1 MRINTSQTDDR
12 SLPVEE
18 GALHQVQSGE
28 RRKTRDNWCQSLYWT
43 VSVVLP
49 GDTKLL
55 QAVINGNPF
64 FLAFTGGGGGGQWDN
79 QLLHQLGQRTV
90 DVLQGEAAKVDSQSR
105 RHFFEDFFS
114 LKAKAHRQPG
124 QTTEEKGLVVNL
136 GVAAASTV
144 S

>member
-1 MRINTSQTDDR
+1 M
-12 SLPVEE
+12 
-18 GALHQVQSGE
+18 
-28 RRKTRDNWCQSLYWT
+28 
-43 VSVVLP
+43 VVLP
-49 GDTKLL
+49 GDAKLL
-55 QAVINGNPF
+55 QAVIDGGDPL
-64 FLAFTGGGGGGQWDN
+64 LAFSGGGQWDN